1 MPDPVQAGWGRDA
14 DQTRIFTSNQRL
26 VVVSPGAAHERMLTL
41 DSPARTIGRAADN
54 DLCLDDPYVSRHH
67 AVVRCAGSAV
77 LVEDAGSAA
86 GVLVNGQPIDGPALL
101 RPGDVIRLGRI
112 DLQFRSEEGSAPRQG
127 PPESA
132 SRAARREAA
141 SSGGVRFDVGAQR
154 AGVISNV
161 GRDQISYNEY
171 ALKFEPLRR
180 RARITIRAGLALVLT
195 GFALSL
201 IGFLRYISVFREWM
215 NLVFS
220 SSDVSPEQAGQV
232 FSRLLTSTLPFMI
245 AAMAMVLAGIT
256 CIVTGLLMRR
266 RAREA
271 AR

>member
-1 MPDPVQAGWGRDA
+1 MSGCLPLTTLRGRSGVPPTMTCASTD
-14 DQTRIFTSNQRL
+14 
-26 VVVSPGAAHERMLTL
+26 
-41 DSPARTIGRAADN
+41 
-54 DLCLDDPYVSRHH
+54 
-67 AVVRCAGSAV
+67 VRV
-77 LVEDAGSAA
+77 VEDAGSAA

-180 RARITIRAGLALVLT
+180 RARITIRAGVALVLT